1 MKQFEET
8 SLVMFVILI
17 TVLSAANCFPGDTE
31 TRTDSGTCY
40 CNCAGGGLYLCNNF
54 ATRPYKNCPN
64 PVRTRTDIPP
74 ATKPSIPT
82 PVNTP
87 IPTPIRTPVKT
98 PIRTPVRTPISTPA
112 KTPIPTGT
120 RPYYCFVTCKR
131 QVLPKTW
138 FLLILGLI

>member
-1 MKQFEET
+1 MEQFDET

-31 TRTDSGTCY
+31 TRTEGGTCY
-40 CNCAGGGLYLCNNF
+40 CKCDGGGLYLCNNF
-54 ATRPYKNCPN
+54 AMRLYKNCPY
-64 PVRTRTDIPP
+64 PVRTRTDIP
-74 ATKPSIPT
+74 IPT
-82 PVNTP
+82 ITSVRTLISTPIRTSVKTP
-87 IPTPIRTPVKT
+87 IPTP
-98 PIRTPVRTPISTPA
+98 VRTPAQTSV

>member
-31 TRTDSGTCY
+31 TKTDGGTCY
-40 CNCAGGGLYLCNNF
+40 CKCDGGFYLCNHF
-54 ATRPYKNCPN
+54 ATRPYNNCPY

-74 ATKPSIPT
+74 ATKPPIPT
-82 PVNTP
+82 PVNTPIRTPAKTP
-87 IPTPIRTPVKT
+87 IPTPIRTP
-98 PIRTPVRTPISTPA
+98 ISSPA